1 MKLEG
6 SLDAFGLPDVFQ
18 LLAATRKTGGLRVR
32 AADGVEGAVWF
43 DAGLVANASA
53 DLSRPTLLRRVVA
66 ALPVDDAALAT
77 AVAGAVAVGAGGGVL
92 RSLLDA
98 GALGSD
104 AVSALAREHAVDA
117 VVDLLDW
124 NEGEFAL
131 DGDELEPEG
140 LSLGLPVDQLVAAA
154 RERAAAWEALSASV
168 PLDAVL
174 RLAPVAEA
182 VTAEPQE
189 WALLALLD
197 GHRTVADVVE
207 LAGDSPVTVLTA
219 LGELQRRGLAAP
231 ADGAAAGD
239 ARSRRLA
246 VVDGL
251 ERPTLRVPLAPAPEA
266 PPFAEARADR
276 ADLAAVENGTEPGDQ
291 PDDQPDDP
299 GEEPQVEVWDD
310 EAADSNGSA
319 DDWNGDWGPEPH
331 LPPQP
336 VGQPFVPPSE
346 RDVVPPR
353 PEPFLPQ
360 RRPEHDTDEREN
372 ELAAARAALPP
383 LPTRTT
389 SVGGVVGSVAMAAD
403 RAPMV
408 ERDPSIN
415 RSLML
420 RLIAGVRGL

>member
-1 MKLEG
+1 VKLEG

-53 DLSRPTLLRRVVA
+53 DLSRPSLLRRVVA

-77 AVAGAVAVGAGGGVL
+77 AVASAVAVGAGGGVL
-92 RSLLDA
+92 RALLAA
-98 GALGSD
+98 GAVDSN
-104 AVSALAREHAVDA
+104 AVSGLAREHAVDA

-124 NEGEFAL
+124 HEGEFAL
-131 DGDELEPEG
+131 DADEADPEG
-140 LSLGLPVDQLVAAA
+140 LTLGLPVDQLVTAA
-154 RERAAAWEALSASV
+154 RERATAWEALSASV
-168 PLDAVL
+168 PLGAVL

-182 VTAEPQE
+182 VTADPRE

-197 GHRTVADVVE
+197 GRRTVADVVE

-231 ADGAAAGD
+231 AGAEAGD

-266 PPFAEARADR
+266 PPFVEAREDR
-276 ADLAAVENGTEPGDQ
+276 ADLAASTAYEVGEPGEL
-291 PDDQPDDP
+291 PELPDDP
-299 GEEPQVEVWDD
+299 AEDRSDD
-310 EAADSNGSA
+310 GPDDSA

-336 VGQPFVPPSE
+336 VAQPFVPPSE

-360 RRPEHDTDEREN
+360 RRPEHDMDEREV
-372 ELAAARAALPP
+372 ERDGALPARTAALPP
-383 LPTRTT
+383 LPSRTA
-389 SVGGVVGSVAMAAD
+389 SVGDVVGSVAMAPD
-403 RAPMV
+403 RAALV

-415 RSLML
+415 RGLML

>member
-77 AVAGAVAVGAGGGVL
+77 AVAGVVAVGAGGGVL
-92 RSLLDA
+92 RALLAA
-98 GALGSD
+98 GAVDAD

-124 NEGEFAL
+124 HEGAFAL
-131 DGDELEPEG
+131 DADEADPEG
-140 LSLGLPVDQLVAAA
+140 LTLGLPVDQLVTAA
-154 RERAAAWEALSASV
+154 RERATAWEALSASV
-168 PLDAVL
+168 PLEVVL

-182 VTAEPQE
+182 VTADPRE

-197 GHRTVADVVE
+197 GRRTVADVVE

-219 LGELQRRGLAAP
+219 LVELQRRGLASP
-231 ADGAAAGD
+231 AGAEAGD

-266 PPFAEARADR
+266 PPFAEAREHR
-276 ADLAAVENGTEPGDQ
+276 ADLAAATADQVGQPGEL
-291 PDDQPDDP
+291 PDDP
-299 GEEPQVEVWDD
+299 AQTWDED
-310 EAADSNGSA
+310 TEAAVRV
-319 DDWNGDWGPEPH
+319 DDWTGDWGPEPH

-360 RRPEHDTDEREN
+360 RRPEHDAQERETT
-372 ELAAARAALPP
+372 LPARTAALPP
-383 LPTRTT
+383 LPSRTS
-389 SVGGVVGSVAMAAD
+389 SVGDVVGSVAMAAD
-403 RAPMV
+403 RAPLV

-415 RSLML
+415 RTLML

>member
-43 DAGLVANASA
+43 DAGHIANASA

-77 AVAGAVAVGAGGGVL
+77 AVAGGVAVGAGGGVL
-92 RSLLDA
+92 RALISA
-98 GALGSD
+98 GAVGSD
-104 AVSALAREHAVDA
+104 AVSGLAREHAVDA

-124 NEGEFAL
+124 HEGEFAL
-131 DGDELEPEG
+131 DADEADPEG
-140 LSLGLPVDQLVAAA
+140 LSLGLPVDQLVTAA
-154 RERAAAWEALSASV
+154 RERAAAWDALSASV

-182 VTAEPQE
+182 VTADPRE

-197 GHRTVADVVE
+197 GRRTVADVVE

-219 LGELQRRGLAAP
+219 LVELQRRGLAAP
-231 ADGAAAGD
+231 AGAEAGD

-266 PPFAEARADR
+266 PPFAEAREDR
-276 ADLAAVENGTEPGDQ
+276 AALAAGSAVVSTEASGEL
-291 PDDQPDDP
+291 PDDP
-299 GEEPQVEVWDD
+299 
-310 EAADSNGSA
+310 A
-319 DDWNGDWGPEPH
+319 DDWADAASDDASEAVADEWNGDWGPEPH

-336 VGQPFVPPSE
+336 VAQPFVPPSE

-360 RRPEHDTDEREN
+360 RRPDHDQDERDGER
-372 ELAAARAALPP
+372 ELTLPAPPASLPP
-383 LPTRTT
+383 LPSRTR
-389 SVGGVVGSVAMAAD
+389 SLGDVVGSVAMAPD
-403 RAPMV
+403 RAPLV

-415 RSLML
+415 RGLML
-420 RLIAGVRGL
+420 RLIAGVKGL

>member
-77 AVAGAVAVGAGGGVL
+77 AVAGAVAVGAGGGAL
-92 RSLLDA
+92 RALLAA
-98 GALGSD
+98 GAVDHD

-124 NEGEFAL
+124 HEGEFAL
-131 DGDELEPEG
+131 DADETDPEG
-140 LSLGLPVDQLVAAA
+140 LSLGLPVDQLVTTAQS
-154 RERAAAWEALSASV
+154 RATAWQELSASV

-182 VTAEPQE
+182 VTADPRE

-197 GHRTVADVVE
+197 GRRTVADVVE

-231 ADGAAAGD
+231 AGAEAGD

-251 ERPTLRVPLAPAPEA
+251 ERPTLRVPLAPAPEP
-266 PPFAEARADR
+266 PPFVEAREDR
-276 ADLAAVENGTEPGDQ
+276 AEFAAATDHQPGD
-291 PDDQPDDP
+291 PGELPDDP
-299 GEEPQVEVWDD
+299 AQDQVQAWDED
-310 EAADSNGSA
+310 AEAADRV
-319 DDWNGDWGPEPH
+319 DEWNGDWGPEPH

-336 VGQPFVPPSE
+336 VAQPFVPPSE

-360 RRPEHDTDEREN
+360 RRPEHDMDERDVDREAI
-372 ELAAARAALPP
+372 LPARTAALPP
-383 LPTRTT
+383 LPSRTS
-389 SVGGVVGSVAMAAD
+389 SVGDVVGSVAMAPD
-403 RAPMV
+403 RAPLV

-415 RSLML
+415 RGLML